1 MTSALAIGLLA
12 AWALGGLLL
21 YRRQFPKGLLP
32 DDDARAAAERIRRT
46 GRRRVFPRPPA
57 AR

>member
-1 MTSALAIGLLA
+1 MTLVAATGLLLG
-12 AWALGGLLL
+12 WALGGYFL
-21 YRRQFPKGLLP
+21 YRRQFPKGLFP
-32 DDDARAAAERIRRT
+32 DDAERADAERICRT